1 MATSTVT
8 QTAPSTPLRT
18 INRGSNFKR
27 HGNGSGRSS
36 VSMSGKRKSAV
47 ELLQET
53 KSLYVKSNT
62 VLDKK
67 QQLSALTCSSER
79 KSPRHHNQHHCHY
92 HTDKTSGRR
101 DGVLLPTTL
110 PTHPPKSPRLVMSSA
125 SLVIPNQAVKS
136 TSDQLQAKLRRLLN
150 ADSKENLVD
159 VQDAPLPTN
168 LPPSIPT
175 PTSPQSS
182 IDRMSS
188 VILPPPKNFSES
200 RRSSLASSQSQTSL
214 VRTTKA
220 GTLVSRDRQV
230 DKQSKRR
237 RRSRSGGDRGDY
249 GFDCRRSVSGRFCA
263 EELPNRAAVR
273 IGNDQSEPV
282 ERRSWFHK
290 SLPDLSQVALPIK
303 SRECSSSS
311 ATSSISSSEDNPSCN
326 YALYSASTNSSRS
339 EKKQRSIGC
348 LPTSRHRVS
357 SGNNNKSSNSN
368 SAMSVCSGH
377 SRRQSARGSWR
388 SLSDED
394 SASGDKTR
402 DDYDDEEDDDDNIEV
417 RDDEDID
424 DCAADEDDDN
434 DDEEDDDLNAERDEG
449 FDGDVDLVFGSPV
462 KSSASYIGA
471 ASTTVRYSRIR
482 CDTDWSSTAVD
493 GDYKDDNE
501 LCGSESL
508 RHWRPIL
515 RSKSD
520 VGRRYARLSY
530 ASPVDTSPTN
540 PADLETFFQQ
550 LGLDAAEYNSL
561 IAGNQSNDSQ
571 CSSPVFFSDAST
583 IDSAELCAVANAR
596 RAMNKSGEALNE
608 AEANEREREN
618 ASDLPSVV
626 ERNARIIKWLC
637 NCRKAAALSS
647 KSTNDARINQHRHPT
662 MS

>member
-1 MATSTVT
+1 MNTSTVT

-79 KSPRHHNQHHCHY
+79 KSPRHHSHHCHY
-92 HTDKTSGRR
+92 HSDKTRR
-101 DGVLLPTTL
+101 A
-110 PTHPPKSPRLVMSSA
+110 HQPKSPRLVMSSA
-125 SLVIPNQAVKS
+125 SLVLPNQPVKS

-159 VQDAPLPTN
+159 VEDAPLLTN
-168 LPPSIPT
+168 LPSSIPT

-237 RRSRSGGDRGDY
+237 RRSRSGGDS
-249 GFDCRRSVSGRFCA
+249 RRSVSGRFCA
-263 EELPNRAAVR
+263 EQIPPSRTSK
-273 IGNDQSEPV
+273 DQPENV
-282 ERRSWFHK
+282 QRRSWFHK
-290 SLPDLSQVALPIK
+290 SLPDLSLVALPCK

-311 ATSSISSSEDNPSCN
+311 ATSSISSSEENPSCN

-339 EKKQRSIGC
+339 EKKQRSIA
-348 LPTSRHRVS
+348 RHRVS

-377 SRRQSARGSWR
+377 SRRQSARSSWR

-402 DDYDDEEDDDDNIEV
+402 DDYDDEEEDNDENIEV
-417 RDDEDID
+417 RDDNDDDDID
-424 DCAADEDDDN
+424 GGGCGDEEDDNEDEE
-434 DDEEDDDLNAERDEG
+434 EEDDDLNAERDEG

-501 LCGSESL
+501 LVGSESL

-561 IAGNQSNDSQ
+561 IAGNQSNSQ
-571 CSSPVFFSDAST
+571 TSSPVFFSDAST
-583 IDSAELCAVANAR
+583 VDSAELCAVAR

-608 AEANEREREN
+608 PEKNEREN
-618 ASDLPSVV
+618 ATDLPSVV

-647 KSTNDARINQHRHPT
+647 KSTNDSRIHQQRHPT